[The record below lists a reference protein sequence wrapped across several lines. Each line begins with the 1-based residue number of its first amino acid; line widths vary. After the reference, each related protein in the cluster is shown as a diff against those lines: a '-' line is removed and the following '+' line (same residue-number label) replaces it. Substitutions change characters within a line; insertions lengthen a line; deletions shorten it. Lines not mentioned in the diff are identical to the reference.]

1 MHKLDHIVLGCNT
14 LQEGTDYVE
23 KKLGLSLSEIGYH
36 HYMGTHN
43 RVIKIGENIY
53 LEVIAI
59 DPNANKPKHFRWFN
73 LDNEEQQARL
83 KISPQIIG
91 YVIENENPDMLK
103 FYNPFF
109 EASRGD
115 YRWEFAM
122 PKCNNNQINKNLIE
136 CGLVPSLIKWKSKKP
151 VYQMLDNHFEL
162 EKIKIELTQNN
173 MEYKPYLN
181 DLGDV
186 EKLEYIFKH
195 KTDAL
200 SLNKYPKF
208 NVIIKDKKKNSIIS
222 L

>member
-1 MHKLDHIVLGCNT
+1 MHKLDHIVLGANT

-36 HYMGTHN
+36 HHMGTHN
-43 RVIKIGENIY
+43 RVIKISENIY

-59 DPNANKPKHFRWFN
+59 NPNANKPKHFRWFN
-73 LDNEEQQARL
+73 LDIEEQQARL

-91 YVIENENPDMLK
+91 YVIENDNPYMLK

-122 PKCNNNQINKNLIE
+122 PKRDNNQIKNELIE
-136 CGLVPSLIKWKSKKP
+136 SGLVPSLIKWKSKKP
-151 VYQMLDNHFEL
+151 VHQMVDNYFEL
-162 EKIKIELTQNN
+162 EKFQIELTENHLG
-173 MEYKPYLN
+173 YKTYIN
-181 DLGDV
+181 VLGDV
-186 EKLEYIFKH
+186 EKLEYIFID
-195 KTDAL
+195 KTDTL
-200 SLNKYPKF
+200 SLNKFPKF
-208 NVIIKDKKKNSIIS
+208 NVIINDKKKNSIIN

>member
-36 HYMGTHN
+36 HHMGTHN

-73 LDNEEQQARL
+73 LDNKKQQARL
-83 KISPQIIG
+83 KKSPQIIG
-91 YVIENENPDMLK
+91 YVIENQNPDMLK

-109 EASRGD
+109 EASRGN
-115 YRWEFAM
+115 YCWEFAM
-122 PKCNNNQINKNLIE
+122 PKSDDTLINDELIE
-136 CGLVPSLIKWKSKKP
+136 SGLVPSLIKWKSKKP
-151 VYQMLDNHFEL
+151 VYKMLNNHFEL
-162 EKIKIELTQNN
+162 EKIKIELTQNHI
-173 MEYKPYLN
+173 EYKSYIN
-181 DLGDV
+181 YLGDV
-186 EKLEYIFKH
+186 EKLEYIFKD
-195 KTDAL
+195 KTEAL
-200 SLNKYPKF
+200 SLNKYHKF
-208 NVIIKDKKKNSIIS
+208 NIIINDKKKNSIIS

>member
-1 MHKLDHIVLGCNT
+1 MHKLDHIVLGANT

-23 KKLGLSLSEIGYH
+23 KKLGLSLSEIGFH
-36 HYMGTHN
+36 HHMGTHN

-73 LDNEEQQARL
+73 LDIEEQQARL

-91 YVIENENPDMLK
+91 YVIENKNKDMLK

-109 EASRGD
+109 KASRGD

-122 PKCNNNQINKNLIE
+122 PKCDNNQIKNELIE
-136 CGLVPSLIKWKSKKP
+136 SGLVPSLIKWKSKKP
-151 VYQMLDNHFEL
+151 VDQMVDNYFEL
-162 EKIKIELTQNN
+162 EKIQIELTENHLG
-173 MEYKPYLN
+173 YKTYIN
-181 DLGDV
+181 VLGDV
-186 EKLEYIFKH
+186 EKLEYIFKD
-195 KTDAL
+195 KTDTL

-208 NVIIKDKKKNSIIS
+208 NVIINDKKKNSIIS

>member
-1 MHKLDHIVLGCNT
+1 MHKLDHIVLGANT

-36 HYMGTHN
+36 HHMGTHN

-53 LEVIAI
+53 LEVLAI

-73 LDNEEQQARL
+73 LDIEEQQARL

-109 EASRGD
+109 EASRED

-122 PKCNNNQINKNLIE
+122 PKCDNNQIKNELIE
-136 CGLVPSLIKWKSKKP
+136 SGLVPSLIKWKSKKP
-151 VYQMLDNHFEL
+151 VDQMVDNYFEL
-162 EKIKIELTQNN
+162 EKIQIELTENHLG
-173 MEYKPYLN
+173 YKTYIN
-181 DLGDV
+181 VLGDV
-186 EKLEYIFKH
+186 EKLEYIFKD
-195 KTDAL
+195 KTDTL

-208 NVIIKDKKKNSIIS
+208 NVIINDKKKNSIIS

>member
-1 MHKLDHIVLGCNT
+1 MHKLDHIVLGANT
-14 LQEGTDYVE
+14 LQEGTDYIE

-36 HYMGTHN
+36 HHMGTHN

-91 YVIENENPDMLK
+91 YVIENENPHMLK

-115 YRWEFAM
+115 YCWEFAM
-122 PKCNNNQINKNLIE
+122 PKCDNNQIKNELIE
-136 CGLVPSLIKWKSKKP
+136 SGLVPSLIQWKSKKP
-151 VYQMLDNHFEL
+151 VDQMVDNYFEL
-162 EKIKIELTQNN
+162 EKFQIELTENHLG
-173 MEYKPYLN
+173 YKTYIN
-181 DLGDV
+181 VLGGV
-186 EKLEYIFKH
+186 EKLEYIFKD
-195 KTDAL
+195 KTDTL

-208 NVIIKDKKKNSIIS
+208 NVIINDKKKNSIIS

>member
-1 MHKLDHIVLGCNT
+1 MHKLDHIVLGANT

-36 HYMGTHN
+36 HHMGTHN
-43 RVIKIGENIY
+43 RVIKIAKNIY

-73 LDNEEQQARL
+73 LDIEEQQARL

-91 YVIENENPDMLK
+91 YVIENENSDMLK

-122 PKCNNNQINKNLIE
+122 PKCNNNQIKNELIE
-136 CGLVPSLIKWKSKKP
+136 SGLVPCLIKWKSKKP
-151 VYQMLDNHFEL
+151 VYQMVDNYFEL
-162 EKIKIELTQNN
+162 EKFQIELTGNYLG
-173 MEYKPYLN
+173 YKTYIN
-181 DLGDV
+181 VLGDV
-186 EKLEYIFKH
+186 EKLEYIFKD
-195 KTDAL
+195 KTDTL

-208 NVIIKDKKKNSIIS
+208 NVIIYHKKKNSIIS

>member
-1 MHKLDHIVLGCNT
+1 MHKLDHIVLGANT

-36 HYMGTHN
+36 HHMGTHN

-53 LEVIAI
+53 LEVLAI

-73 LDNEEQQARL
+73 LDIEEQQARL

-109 EASRGD
+109 EASRED

-122 PKCNNNQINKNLIE
+122 PKCNNNQIKNELIE
-136 CGLVPSLIKWKSKKP
+136 SGLVPSLIKWKSQKP
-151 VYQMLDNHFEL
+151 VDQMVDNYFEL
-162 EKIKIELTQNN
+162 EKFQIELTEN
-173 MEYKPYLN
+173 YLGYETYIN
-181 DLGDV
+181 VLGDV
-186 EKLEYIFKH
+186 EKLEYVFKD
-195 KTDAL
+195 KTDTL

-208 NVIIKDKKKNSIIS
+208 NVIINDKKKNSIIS

>member
-14 LQEGTDYVE
+14 LQEGTDYLE

-36 HYMGTHN
+36 HHMGTHN

-59 DPNANKPKHFRWFN
+59 DPNAKKPQHFRWFN
-73 LDNEEQQARL
+73 LDNEKQQARL

-109 EASRGD
+109 EASRED
-115 YRWEFAM
+115 YRWEFAI
-122 PKCNNNQINKNLIE
+122 PKSDKNLINKNLIE
-136 CGLVPSLIKWKSKKP
+136 SGLVPSLIKWKSKKP
-151 VYQMLDNHFEL
+151 VYQMVNNNFEL
-162 EKIKIELTQNN
+162 EKIQIELTQNHI
-173 MEYKPYLN
+173 EYKSYIN
-181 DLGDV
+181 VLGNV
-186 EKLEYIFKH
+186 EKIEYIFKD
-195 KTDAL
+195 KTDEF
-200 SLNKYPKF
+200 SLNKYPKI